1 MVRGDCGVVAWWAWW
16 SVVGVVGVVAW
27 WHGGRGGRV
36 AWWAWWPGGVVGV
49 VAWWRGGRGG
59 VVGMASMVVTLGHP
73 PAMPFA
79 LTGVGATGSKTMYA
93 ARPVPHATHSWSLF
107 AWVGTQQFKN

>member
-16 SVVGVVGVVAW
+16 SVVGVVECGGC
-27 WHGGRGGRV
+27 GGRGGLV

-59 VVGMASMVVTLGHP
+59 LVVTLGHP
-73 PAMPFA
+73 PAMPFP

-93 ARPVPHATHSWSLF
+93 ARPVPHATHSWSLS